1 MSPLLVKLIDRLDP
15 KSLVLDAGCG
25 PGRVLGFLARRGF
38 QCFGIDRSR
47 VSISRA
53 VERYGT
59 PAAVAD
65 NLQLPLADAVFDVVI
80 SDGVIHHTESP
91 ESAFSENLRVL
102 KPGGQLYLA
111 VYRPSGRYPFL
122 YKFPGAAIRCGL
134 KRKWAAPLVGLCA
147 QVPYFLIH
155 FARTRG
161 NRTWAQSQNLFYD
174 YFVSPRVE
182 FLSRELVE
190 GWCAARG
197 AQIILYDENR
207 GGNVHCFVL
216 LKKRPTGT

>member
-1 MSPLLVKLIDRLDP
+1 MRI
-15 KSLVLDAGCG
+15 
-25 PGRVLGFLARRGF
+25 
-38 QCFGIDRSR
+38 
-47 VSISRA
+47 
-53 VERYGT
+53 
-59 PAAVAD
+59 
-65 NLQLPLADAVFDVVI
+65 
-80 SDGVIHHTESP
+80 
-91 ESAFSENLRVL
+91 
-102 KPGGQLYLA
+102 
-111 VYRPSGRYPFL
+111 
-122 YKFPGAAIRCGL
+122 